1 MPNKE
6 LLTGQVK
13 LSKSGKGIFEVSQD
27 EKYFL
32 PKREMFK
39 VFPNDKVK
47 CSITLK
53 DRAKIV
59 EVLERNT
66 KTIKGVLNFN
76 KKRHYLSSLDSSYH
90 LDVLVDSKISNS
102 KKIGDICEAKITK
115 QPSLKYKPSA
125 KIISSKKI
133 SDPFE
138 EAFEVALEGSE
149 IEVNWPKSVISETNR
164 LDTSF
169 VDNNSDIR
177 EDLRNL
183 PFVTI
188 DGKSAK
194 DFDDALFAKKTN
206 SGFVLFVSIADV
218 AEYVDFESALD
229 LEALNRGTSIYFK
242 RKVIPML
249 PLKSTSK

>member
-1 MPNKE
+1 MSKKE
-6 LLTGQVK
+6 FLIGRVK
-13 LSKSGKGIFEVSQD
+13 LNKSGKGILVVSED

-66 KTIKGVLNFN
+66 KTIKGILNYSR
-76 KKRHYLSSLDSSYH
+76 KRHYLSSLDSSYH

-125 KIISSKKI
+125 KIISSKKL

-169 VDNNSDIR
+169 VDNNSDTVSYTH
-177 EDLRNL
+177 LTL
-183 PFVTI
+183 PTTCTV
-188 DGKSAK
+188 
-194 DFDDALFAKKTN
+194 
-206 SGFVLFVSIADV
+206 
-218 AEYVDFESALD
+218 
-229 LEALNRGTSIYFK
+229 
-242 RKVIPML
+242 
-249 PLKSTSK
+249 